1 MPKLYA
7 EADKLLKRL
16 KTLDTKMLPQLAEYT
31 KDSKTIYTSDDLQA
45 LKTVAEDMKATM
57 TGFKNKLL
65 AMGGLVTKIS
75 KADSASK

>member
-7 EADKLLKRL
+7 EGDKLLKRM
-16 KTLDTKMLPQLAEYT
+16 KTLDTKMLPQLAEHT

-45 LKTVAEDMKATM
+45 LKTVADEMKATM
-57 TGFKNKLL
+57 IGFKNNLL

>member
-16 KTLDTKMLPQLAEYT
+16 KALDTKMFPQLAEHT
-31 KDSKTIYTSDDLQA
+31 KGSKTIYTSDDLQA

-57 TGFKNKLL
+57 IGFKNKLL

-75 KADSASK
+75 KADSASR

>member
-7 EADKLLKRL
+7 EADKLLKKL
-16 KTLDTKMLPQLAEYT
+16 KTLDTKMLPQLAEHT

-45 LKTVAEDMKATM
+45 LKTVADDMKTTM
-57 TGFKNKLL
+57 AGLNDKLL
-65 AMGGLVTKIS
+65 AMASLVAKIS